1 MIDEDQL
8 TDLSASETTRRIQ
21 WALLVSMF
29 FSAFP
34 FPVPGRPVL
43 VAPALPVPAAA
54 LAPLPLAAGAA
65 ALALGCPAR
74 FPAAAVLSALVGDG
88 CRLKTERETIDAT
101 TNRGD
106 FSYFSFRSS
115 PGLSVVQ
122 RTAIAWESMAK
133 TCVEVSLERHI
144 YETRRSTE

>member
-1 MIDEDQL
+1 MIDEDHL

-29 FSAFP
+29 FSALP

-43 VAPALPVPAAA
+43 VAPALPVPVAA
-54 LAPLPLAAGAA
+54 LAPLPLAAGVA

-88 CRLKTERETIDAT
+88 CRLKTKRQRDAT
-101 TNRGD
+101 INRRDD
-106 FSYFSFRSS
+106 FSYFSCRSS
-115 PGLSVVQ
+115 PDLSVVQ

-133 TCVEVSLERHI
+133 TCVEVSLE
-144 YETRRSTE
+144 